1 MKHSRPLVVVLAGGL
16 AILPAACGT
25 LTGSGGSAKKGNPSD
40 STVFRTITVV
50 VQTTQTTQPPATGG
64 APGAQSAATQTTLD
78 PSIYEVKDGDSWY
91 GIAKK
96 LKVDVNALLAA
107 NNATLQSSLFPG
119 RRLAKPG
126 ATTGTGT
133 GTGTGGVL
141 PPPGAGSSGSGT
153 TAAAS
158 ATLAP
163 GSAGGS
169 YQIQAG
175 DYWLGIAKKLN
186 VSLNA
191 LLAANGATTSTVLLV
206 GKYLKVPQ
214 G

>member
-1 MKHSRPLVVVLAGGL
+1 M
-16 AILPAACGT
+16 
-25 LTGSGGSAKKGNPSD
+25 
-40 STVFRTITVV
+40 
-50 VQTTQTTQPPATGG
+50 
-64 APGAQSAATQTTLD
+64 
-78 PSIYEVKDGDSWY
+78 DGDSWY

-107 NNATLQSSLFPG
+107 NNASLGSALYPG

-126 ATTGTGT
+126 ADATTA
-133 GTGTGGVL
+133 TGTGGVL
-141 PPPGAGSSGSGT
+141 PPPGAGSSGGA
-153 TAAAS
+153 TATSAAT

-163 GSAGGS
+163 GSASGS

>member
-50 VQTTQTTQPPATGG
+50 VQTTQTTQAPAPGGATG
-64 APGAQSAATQTTLD
+64 AASAATQTTLD

-126 ATTGTGT
+126 ATTVTATGT
-133 GTGTGGVL
+133 GAGGVL

-153 TAAAS
+153 TAAP

-191 LLAANGATTSTVLLV
+191 LLAANDATTSTVLLV

>member
-1 MKHSRPLVVVLAGGL
+1 MKHARPLVVVLAAGL
-16 AILPAACGT
+16 AVVPAACST
-25 LTGSGGSAKKGNPSD
+25 LTGNGGSAKKSNPSD

-50 VQTTQTTQPPATGG
+50 VQTTSTTAPTGTG
-64 APGAQSAATQTTLD
+64 TAGGGQAAVTQTTLD

-91 GIAKK
+91 GIARK

-107 NNATLQSSLFPG
+107 NNATLKSALYPG

-126 ATTGTGT
+126 ANGTTTGTG
-133 GTGTGGVL
+133 GEL
-141 PPPGAGSSGSGT
+141 PPPGAGGSGT
-153 TAAAS
+153 PGS
-158 ATLAP
+158 ATTPTLAP
-163 GSAGGS
+163 GSASGS

-175 DYWLGIAKKLN
+175 DYWLGIAKKLG

-191 LLAANGATTSTVLLV
+191 LLAANNATTSTVLLV

-214 G
+214 S